1 MKVFIETYGCRMNI
15 CDSEV
20 IMAILTLHGYQ
31 HTYQIEEADIVV
43 LNCCSVREIGH
54 TKIYQRIE
62 ELKKVLGKDVILCLA
77 GCMSTLLD
85 CRHSWP
91 LPRVQ
96 IIVTPTAYKKLPLAI
111 NRIRKGIEQHIL
123 VEGENFNEVYNDI
136 LPIRF
141 LEDHITA
148 AVTVMKGCDQY
159 CSYCIEP
166 YTRGLRVNR
175 SYESII
181 NEVAEIRQNQYK
193 EITLFGHIVDLW
205 EGERNHVILSFA
217 NLLGDIA
224 EKCPDQRIKYIS
236 SHPMTFTDEIISV
249 VQSHQNIMRVVHL
262 PVQSGSDAI
271 LMRMN
276 RNYTKQQFLQRIDSI
291 RNILPDLQIITDVMV
306 GFPGETEEDF
316 LMTIDML
323 KHFNCA
329 DANVFSFS
337 MRKGTFACN
346 HYQDDVPENVK
357 KERVQIIKRQIAAMR
372 ATQQKKLIGST
383 LSVIAERQDGIYWY
397 GRDNYHR
404 SVIFPYTSNIQ
415 EGKYCKILINCI
427 KNKQLFG
434 TIL

>member
-1 MKVFIETYGCRMNI
+1 MKAFIETYGCRMNI

-20 IMAILTLHGYQ
+20 IMAILTQNGYQ
-31 HTYQIEEADIVV
+31 HTYQMDEADIVI

-54 TKIYQRIE
+54 TKIYQRID
-62 ELKKVLGKDVILCLA
+62 ELEKLLREDVILCLA

-85 CRHSWP
+85 CHHFWP
-91 LPRVQ
+91 FLRVQ

-111 NRIRKGIEQHIL
+111 DRIRKGIEQHML
-123 VEGENFNEVYNDI
+123 VEGEKTDEVYNDI

-181 NEVAEIRQNQYK
+181 DEVAEIRQKQYK

-205 EGERNHVILSFA
+205 EGERNYVKLSFA
-217 NLLGDIA
+217 NLLEDIA

-236 SHPMTFTDEIISV
+236 SHPMTFSDEIISV
-249 VQSHQNIMRVVHL
+249 VKTHQNIMRVVHL

-271 LMRMN
+271 LLRMN
-276 RNYTKQQFLQRIDSI
+276 RHYTKQQFLQRIDSI
-291 RNILPDLQIITDVMV
+291 RNNLPDLQIITDVMV
-306 GFPGETEEDF
+306 GFPGETDEDF

-329 DANVFSFS
+329 DANVFPFS
-337 MRKGTFACN
+337 MRKGTFAYN

-357 KERVQIIKRQIAAMR
+357 EERVQIIKKQIAAMR
-372 ATQQKKLIGST
+372 SAQQRKLIGST

-404 SVIFPYTSNIQ
+404 TVIFPYTSNIQ
-415 EGKYCKILINCI
+415 DGQYCRILINCV
-427 KNKQLFG
+427 KNMQLFG
-434 TIL
+434 TIS